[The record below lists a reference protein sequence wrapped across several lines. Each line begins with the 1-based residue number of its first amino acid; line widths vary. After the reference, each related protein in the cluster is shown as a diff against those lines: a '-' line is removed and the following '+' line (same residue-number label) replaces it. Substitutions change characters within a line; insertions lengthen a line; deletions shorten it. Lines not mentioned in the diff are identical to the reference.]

1 MKQVLT
7 FILSILFISSGFSQN
22 DTRQKITLD
31 DVMRNYTFYPNSVY
45 GIRSMNDGEHYTT
58 LENGASIEKFDYK
71 TGNKISNIFEVNK
84 FSGIKIKNIADYEF
98 SQTEEKLI
106 IWGNKTPIYRRSFT
120 ADYYIYDIKT
130 EKINPVSV
138 NMPVQLATLSP
149 DGKFVA
155 FVRTNNIYVTD
166 LQTGNE
172 IQITFDGEKNK
183 VIYGAPDWVYEEEF
197 EFSKALAW
205 SNDSKSLAF
214 MRFDENDVPE
224 FGMTIFKGLAPALEK
239 NKLYPEYRVWKY
251 PKAGDGNSIVSVH
264 IYNIENQK
272 TIKTDVGN
280 EIDQYI
286 PRIQWTQNTEK
297 LSILRLNRL
306 QNKLE
311 ILLADAK
318 TGETNIIYTEEN
330 KYYIDETLFDYIT
343 FLNDGEHF
351 ILVSEK
357 DGFTHIYLYNIK
369 GQEIKQITKGNFD
382 VTNLYGYDEKNKV
395 FYYQAAEISPLQRE
409 VYSIKISGK
418 DKKNL
423 SAKTGTNSADFSK
436 TFKYFINEFSN
447 ANTPTI
453 VTLNDANG
461 KEIKVLEN
469 NTELSERLKKY
480 AYQEKSFFK
489 FKTEQ
494 NVELNGWIIKPI
506 NFDATKKYPVLM
518 TQYSGPNSQSAT
530 DDFQVGWEQV
540 LANEGFIV
548 VCVDGRGTAARG
560 EEFRKITYLQ
570 LGKYEIEDQIETA
583 KYLGSLAYVDKEHV
597 TIWGWSYGGFMA
609 LLGIT
614 KGADYFSSAIAVAPV
629 TNWRY
634 YDNIYT
640 ERFMRT
646 PQENPNGY
654 DDNSPINHVKKFK
667 GKLLLVHGTA
677 DDNVHWQNSAEFVEA
692 MVQED
697 KQFQTFYY
705 TNRNHGIYGGKTRLH
720 LYTMFLNF
728 LKENN

>member
-469 NTELSERLKKY
+469 NTEL
-480 AYQEKSFFK
+480 
-489 FKTEQ
+489 
-494 NVELNGWIIKPI
+494 
-506 NFDATKKYPVLM
+506 
-518 TQYSGPNSQSAT
+518 
-530 DDFQVGWEQV
+530 
-540 LANEGFIV
+540 
-548 VCVDGRGTAARG
+548 
-560 EEFRKITYLQ
+560 
-570 LGKYEIEDQIETA
+570 
-583 KYLGSLAYVDKEHV
+583 
-597 TIWGWSYGGFMA
+597 
-609 LLGIT
+609 
-614 KGADYFSSAIAVAPV
+614 
-629 TNWRY
+629 
-634 YDNIYT
+634 
-640 ERFMRT
+640 
-646 PQENPNGY
+646 
-654 DDNSPINHVKKFK
+654 
-667 GKLLLVHGTA
+667 
-677 DDNVHWQNSAEFVEA
+677 
-692 MVQED
+692 
-697 KQFQTFYY
+697 
-705 TNRNHGIYGGKTRLH
+705 
-720 LYTMFLNF
+720 
-728 LKENN
+728 